1 MFPVTVIAD
10 SISRGGSRITTIQ
23 ATYWRG
29 IHAELMTHRAFSR
42 NASSSRAI
50 PVSTVLKQVWSN
62 PAGPLHWGKN
72 QAGMQAKGEI
82 SSWRKRL
89 GRMFW
94 GAAAKTACVFAW
106 SMMKLGVHKQVANR
120 LLEPFQYITVIITS
134 TEWQNFFELR
144 CHPDAQPEM
153 QVLANR
159 IRSAMDNSFPV
170 EREVGEWHLPYITE
184 GDWKRAHTYLRK
196 MRTQQDMPSEED
208 LLHVLIKCSV
218 ARCARVSYLTHDG
231 LTPSISK
238 DLALHDK
245 LVVARPRHASPAEH
259 QAAAFYIKKNFRNLR
274 GWIPYRAVLEEQLPY
289 TILGKLGASQ
299 A

>member
-82 SSWRKRL
+82 SPWRKRL
-89 GRMFW
+89 GRMLW

-159 IRSAMDNSFPV
+159 IRSAMDNSFPM
-170 EREVGEWHLPYITE
+170 ELETGEWHLPYIKE
-184 GDWKRAHTYLRK
+184 GDWKRARAYLRK
-196 MRTQQDMPSEED
+196 ANPQQAKPSDED
-208 LLHVLIKCSV
+208 VLHVLIKCSV

-231 LTPSISK
+231 LIPSIFK

-259 QAAAFYIKKNFRNLR
+259 QAAAFYINRNFRNLR
-274 GWIPYRAVLEEQLPY
+274 GWVPYRAVLEEQLPY
-289 TILGKLGASQ
+289 AFLGKLGTSQ

>member
-10 SISRGGSRITTIQ
+10 SLSPSGSRITTIQ

-50 PVSTVLKQVWSN
+50 PVSTMLKQVWSN

-72 QAGMQAKGEI
+72 QAGMQAKSEI
-82 SSWRKRL
+82 SPWRKRL
-89 GRMFW
+89 GHMLW

-170 EREVGEWHLPYITE
+170 QREMGEWHLPYITE

-196 MRTQQDMPSEED
+196 MRAQQDMPSEED
-208 LLHVLIKCSV
+208 ILRVLIKCSV

-259 QAAAFYIKKNFRNLR
+259 QAAAFCTNKYFRNLR
-274 GWIPYRAVLEEQLPY
+274 GWTPYRAFLEGTLPSSLLDS
-289 TILGKLGASQ
+289 LGNPRA
-299 A
+299 